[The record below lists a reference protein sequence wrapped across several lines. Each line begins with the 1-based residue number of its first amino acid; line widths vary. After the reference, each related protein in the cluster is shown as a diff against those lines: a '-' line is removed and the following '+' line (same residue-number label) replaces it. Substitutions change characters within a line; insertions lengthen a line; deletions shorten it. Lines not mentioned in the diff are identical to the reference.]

1 MAIKLKDLI
10 AGQQRLEQKE
20 EAPVRLNP
28 DQFKG
33 LVEALSGAAT
43 AAGAKSSAQIFE
55 EFVNQTKKRE
65 ELLKDATEEQKTI
78 FNELEETLKKLQTAN
93 HADSIGLRRSI
104 EALNRRLAGTPNT
117 AAKTR
122 MVSMIP
128 AAPAS
133 ASTKNTFAPTL
144 TPENYA
150 ISENATTAG
159 SAEPARAKSEGGGI
173 GAALQGI
180 GTAIGGIAEGIGRA
194 IQGLGSV
201 LSSAI
206 GGLIALFTGKSIGN
220 VLGGGTDLPDVIG
233 GGDTDSKKSKR
244 KGPKVEPTWKDK
256 IKSRAKFGGKLG
268 LAGIATNLIGNTAAD
283 MLTKSGNETAGAT
296 VGIASDV
303 IGYAGTGAML
313 GSILGPAGAGVGAAL
328 GGLVGAGVGF
338 YNRTNAFD
346 AGGLKDGGAIKTKD
360 PQQEALKSLQTENQK
375 LMDSQKSG
383 STIINNINQ
392 VTPNKLN
399 NQGPVFA
406 PGPSIR
412 PSESAYEKYQMRV
425 FTL

>member
-1 MAIKLKDLI
+1 MAIRLKDLV

-28 DQFKG
+28 EQFKG

-78 FNELEETLKKLQTAN
+78 FNELEDTLKKLQTAN

-122 MVSMIP
+122 MVGMMP
-128 AAPAS
+128 AAPAR
-133 ASTKNTFAPTL
+133 ASTRNTFAPTL

-150 ISENATTAG
+150 VSENASTVG
-159 SAEPARAKSEGGGI
+159 NAEPARAGEGGGL
-173 GAALQGI
+173 GAALSGI
-180 GTAIGGIAEGIGRA
+180 GAAIGGIAEGIGRS

-206 GGLIALFTGKSIGN
+206 GGLVGLFTGKSIAN
-220 VLGGGTDLPDVIG
+220 VLGGGSDLPDVIG
-233 GGDTDSKKSKR
+233 GGDTPSKKSKR
-244 KGPKVEPTWKDK
+244 KGPKAEPTWKDNWK
-256 IKSRAKFGGKLG
+256 AKAKFGTKLG
-268 LAGIATNLIGNTAAD
+268 IAGVATNLIGNTAAD
-283 MLTKSGNETAGAT
+283 MLNRSGNETAGAT
-296 VGIASDV
+296 VGVATDV
-303 IGYAGTGAML
+303 LGYAGTGAMI
-313 GSILGPAGAGVGAAL
+313 GSIIPGIGTGIGAAI
-328 GGLVGAGVGF
+328 GGAYGLYEGITS
-338 YNRTNAFD
+338 RTNLMD
-346 AGGLKDGGAIKTKD
+346 RGGAFSGIPVEAKN
-360 PQQEALKSLQTENQK
+360 PQQEALKSLETENQK